1 VYTRTNAASH
11 ELRVLGLQDENS
23 GITVYPNENPRFK
36 IFNVISPIVSM
47 KMLAIL
53 MIMQIASGSALVE
66 LESRSICS
74 IAMLASNSS
83 PGMMMRC
90 DAIQYPAHLAIV
102 N

>member
-1 VYTRTNAASH
+1 
-11 ELRVLGLQDENS
+11 
-23 GITVYPNENPRFK
+23 
-36 IFNVISPIVSM
+36 M

-83 PGMMMRC
+83 PSMMMQC
-90 DAIQYPAHLAIV
+90 TAIPCPPCNRELMSDQFRRH
-102 N
+102 NFQD